1 MSQSPARG
9 PEAALLPIRLAAA
22 WIALGA
28 LFKLFVGSPNDLP
41 PIVREFV
48 LGPTLTFRLAI
59 AIELSIAL
67 PALLLP
73 RRLWGLVALQL
84 GVFCAILVP
93 LIASGAKSC
102 GCFGSKVT
110 LPPWAMLAIDGG
122 LLAAILLARPW
133 RLPRPERGGVRFLVP
148 IAAALLCAWIAP
160 FTLIDT
166 GPSAPTIAAPGATDS
181 TAANGPG
188 ELPRFVDWVPED
200 WVGKPIGETGL
211 ATLLDVSLYPGD
223 ATWVLYTPTCSH
235 CAAYL
240 RRLEGEFASNPRIYV
255 FVKLPGME
263 GEEVQVDAMP
273 AGEHAD
279 LPEGVQ
285 YVITP
290 PWELSLVAGVVTAAV
305 QPDDR

>member
-1 MSQSPARG
+1 MSESPARG
-9 PEAALLPIRLAAA
+9 PKAALLLVRLAAA

-48 LGPTLTFRLAI
+48 LGPSLTFRLAI

-67 PALLLP
+67 PALLMP
-73 RRLWGLVALQL
+73 RRVWGLVALQL

-110 LPPWAMLAIDGG
+110 LPPWAMLAIDGS
-122 LLAAILLARPW
+122 LLTAILLARPW
-133 RLPRPERGGVRFLVP
+133 GLPRPVRGGVRFLVP
-148 IAAALLCAWIAP
+148 IAFALLFAWIAP

-166 GPSAPTIAAPGATDS
+166 GSSAPPVRASSGDGAAPSGTR
-181 TAANGPG
+181 
-188 ELPRFVDWVPED
+188 ELPRFVDWDPED

-240 RRLEGEFASNPRIYV
+240 RRLEGEFASNPRVYV

-263 GEEVQVDAMP
+263 GEEVLVDAMP

-279 LPEGVQ
+279 LPAGVQ

-290 PWELSLVAGVVTAAV
+290 PWELSLVAGVVTSAV
-305 QPDDR
+305 QPEDG

>member
-1 MSQSPARG
+1 MSESPARG
-9 PEAALLPIRLAAA
+9 PRAALLLVRLAAA

-41 PIVREFV
+41 PMVREFV

-84 GVFCAILVP
+84 SVFCAILVP

-102 GCFGSKVT
+102 GCFGSKVPI
-110 LPPWAMLAIDGG
+110 PPWVMLLIDGG

-133 RLPRPERGGVRFLVP
+133 RLPRPERGDVRFLVP
-148 IAAALLCAWIAP
+148 IAGALLFAWIAP
-160 FTLIDT
+160 FALIDT
-166 GPSAPTIAAPGATDS
+166 GGDTPPVHATGDGAT
-181 TAANGPG
+181 ANGER
-188 ELPRFVDWVPED
+188 ELPRFVDWDVES

-211 ATLLDVSLYPGD
+211 ATLIDVTLYPGD
-223 ATWVLYTPTCSH
+223 ATWVLYSPTCDH

-240 RRLEGEFASNPRIYV
+240 RRMENEFASAPKLYV
-255 FVKLPGME
+255 LLELPGDADKE
-263 GEEVQVDAMP
+263 RAVTAMP
-273 AGEHAD
+273 QGEQVIM
-279 LPEGVQ
+279 PQTQ
-285 YVITP
+285 YVLTP
-290 PWELSLVAGVVTAAV
+290 PWELTLEGGVVTAAV
-305 QPDDR
+305 QPPDE

>member
-1 MSQSPARG
+1 MSESPARG
-9 PEAALLPIRLAAA
+9 PSAALLLVRLAAA

-41 PIVREFV
+41 PMVREFV

-102 GCFGSKVT
+102 GCFGSKVPI
-110 LPPWAMLAIDGG
+110 PPWVMLLVDGG

-133 RLPRPERGGVRFLVP
+133 RLPRPERGDLRFLVP
-148 IAAALLCAWIAP
+148 LAGALLFAWIAP
-160 FTLIDT
+160 FVLIAT
-166 GPSAPTIAAPGATDS
+166 GVSLAPSAGAATSSAT
-181 TAANGPG
+181 PR
-188 ELPRFVDWVPED
+188 ELPRFVDWKPEQ
-200 WVGKPIGETGL
+200 WVGKPIGETDL
-211 ATLLDVSLYPGD
+211 AALLDVTPYPGD
-223 ATWVLYTPTCSH
+223 ATWVLYSPTCEH

-240 RRLEGEFASNPRIYV
+240 RRMEADFASAPKVYV
-255 FVKLPGME
+255 FVKLPGDE
-263 GEEVQVDAMP
+263 GSEPAVDVMP
-273 AGEHAD
+273 PGEHAE
-279 LPEGVQ
+279 LPTQVA

-290 PWELSLVAGVVTAAV
+290 PWELTLEGGVVTAAV
-305 QPDDR
+305 HPED